1 MPSAG
6 EYNRSLSRTPVQRLF
21 FWLFAFL
28 GAGSAALFRMAPLQ
42 LTTTLLG
49 LALAAVILL
58 LVRRDRLYLMHGLFW
73 AIVAGAVA
81 VLGAWPG
88 LIDRLARWT
97 GFGYP
102 AALLLLLAWVVLLI
116 KALHADMVNTRIER
130 DVRRLNQR
138 LALLEADCESLLE
151 QKNASIPQ
159 APEHVFSAA
168 SDPDSNLSS
177 GI

>member
-49 LALAAVILL
+49 LALAAVILF

-88 LIDRLARWT
+88 MIDHLARIA
-97 GFGYP
+97 GISYP
-102 AALLLLLAWVVLLI
+102 PALLLLLASALLLV
-116 KALHADMVNTRIER
+116 KALHSDMVNTRIER

-138 LALLEADCESLLE
+138 LALLEADAATPSLPPSAES
-151 QKNASIPQ
+151 AHTP
-159 APEHVFSAA
+159 
-168 SDPDSNLSS
+168 
-177 GI
+177 

>member
-1 MPSAG
+1 VLANTIAAFRARPCSACFSG
-6 EYNRSLSRTPVQRLF
+6 FLLF
-21 FWLFAFL
+21 W
-28 GAGSAALFRMAPLQ
+28 AGLAALSRMAPLQ

-88 LIDRLARWT
+88 LIDHLAHIA
-97 GFGYP
+97 GISYP
-102 AALLLLLAWVVLLI
+102 PALLLLLASALLLV
-116 KALHADMVNTRIER
+116 KALHSDMVNTRIER

-138 LALLEADCESLLE
+138 LALLEADTAKT
-151 QKNASIPQ
+151 QP
-159 APEHVFSAA
+159 P
-168 SDPDSNLSS
+168 P
-177 GI
+177 